1 MSPLSLQTHWVS
13 SQPQLSSVLC
23 DPRGF
28 KAALRSLIQFLIA
41 HQIQATLWLKLPKD
55 EAWWTDVWQYG
66 RQSAGC
72 TLYSLGE
79 HTGHPPDDLAAHLYP
94 IPIEQDADLKREYL
108 CLAIADN
115 FVGALLAARI
125 VPSAPAPDKRS
136 LKLYCSTSGHT
147 VAALSTGIKAII
159 EQSLPTFRAVT
170 SPLDTAP
177 DVLPV
182 SAIDRPE
189 QPSDLASFSDAGDQ
203 MAASPNQPL
212 AIAGQAVLSQWD
224 RCFPADLLNQRAL
237 PLTDAFLTWQL
248 QFQEDMRSQ
257 LVAHRHSAKADL
269 NTASQSLTP
278 DFLSQASQELQS
290 PLTTIKTA
298 LTLLGSPALKSAQRQ
313 RYLEMIAAQCDRQ
326 KSLITSVIGLL
337 QIQATAT
344 IPPQTLQLANVIPG
358 IVSTYQPIAEERG
371 IGLACTVPSD
381 LTKILAVES
390 ELKQVVIH
398 LVRNGIQMTPPGGR
412 VWVAASPHDSS
423 FVALTVQDSGA
434 GISQAETVKLFEA
447 FYRGPAYGDGS
458 LGAGLGLTLVQQLIK
473 RMGGSIAV
481 ESIPDGGTT
490 FRVLLPVLQAT
501 AASCVNS
508 KPEAQLLALS
518 ADHHSAAL
526 TSVEARHQ

>member
-1 MSPLSLQTHWVS
+1 MSSLSLQTHWAS
-13 SQPQLSSVLC
+13 SQPQLSAVLC

-28 KAALRSLIQFLIA
+28 KAALQSLIQFLIA
-41 HQIQATLWLKLPKD
+41 HQIQATLWLKLPKE

-66 RQSAGC
+66 QKSAGC
-72 TLYSLGE
+72 TLYTLGE
-79 HTGHPPDDLAAHLYP
+79 QIGRPPDDLAANLCP

-108 CLAIADN
+108 CLAVADN

-125 VPSAPAPDKRS
+125 VPSSSVPDKRS

-159 EQSLPTFRAVT
+159 EQSLPTFRAVA
-170 SPLDTAP
+170 SPLDSVPGA
-177 DVLPV
+177 LPV
-182 SAIDRPE
+182 SGIDRLE
-189 QPSDLASFSDAGDQ
+189 QPLDLASPSNAGEQ
-203 MAASPNQPL
+203 MAASPNHQR
-212 AIAGQAVLSQWD
+212 AIAGQDVLSQWD

-248 QFQEDMRSQ
+248 QFQEEMRSQ
-257 LVAHRHSAKADL
+257 LVAYRHSAKADL
-269 NTASQSLTP
+269 NSASQMMTP

-344 IPPQTLQLANVIPG
+344 LPPQTLQLATIIPG

-398 LVRNGIQMTPPGGR
+398 LVRNGIQMTPPGGH

-434 GISQAETVKLFEA
+434 GIAKAEAVRLFDA
-447 FYRGPAYGDGS
+447 FYRGPTYGDSS
-458 LGAGLGLTLVQQLIK
+458 LGAGLGLTLVQQLVR

-481 ESIPDGGTT
+481 ESTPDRGTT

-508 KPEAQLLALS
+508 KTEAQSPALS
-518 ADHHSAAL
+518 ADHRSAAL
-526 TSVEARHQ
+526 TGVETRHQ